1 LVLKEAIDI
10 AVLQREGGRILSSK
24 GSGIRSGLSIMK

>member
-10 AVLQREGGRILSSK
+10 AVLQREGGKFLSSK
-24 GSGIRSGLSIMK
+24 GSEVRSGLSIMN